1 MKHARSHWRAALLV
15 CGKCSK
21 KMGGGFGD
29 RGRDRLAAVLRAEP
43 GFGKGRKAD
52 IGVLE
57 TKCLGLCPKHGVAVI
72 DTRRPGQWLI
82 VQDGDDAARL
92 VDTLSADLPR

>member
-1 MKHARSHWRAALLV
+1 
-15 CGKCSK
+15 
-21 KMGGGFGD
+21 MGGGFGD